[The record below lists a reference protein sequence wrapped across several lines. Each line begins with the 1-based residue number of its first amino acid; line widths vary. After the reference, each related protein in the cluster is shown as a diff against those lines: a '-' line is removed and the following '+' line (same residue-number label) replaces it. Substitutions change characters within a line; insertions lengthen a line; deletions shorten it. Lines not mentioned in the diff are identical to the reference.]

1 MDGCERLWVVFLVI
15 LWVVIYGCGW
25 LWVVVDGCVI
35 VVGNKRQ
42 KRTNKQNKKS
52 NINKNPKIK

>member
-1 MDGCERLWVVFLVI
+1 MI